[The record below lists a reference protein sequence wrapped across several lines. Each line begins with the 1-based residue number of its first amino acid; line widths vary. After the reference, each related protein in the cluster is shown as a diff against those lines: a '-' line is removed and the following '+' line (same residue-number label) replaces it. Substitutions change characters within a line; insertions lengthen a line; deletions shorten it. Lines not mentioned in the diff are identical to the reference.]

1 MVAVRRPRS
10 PTLIVDGPII
20 DDNCS
25 VSSTITVSNNI
36 KRRVQFDLSHNIS
49 YESNITPEESRKT
62 WYRTKDYRIFRACAV
77 DAAQQIMSF
86 EARNRAPFSYKRVL
100 EQTYVACSS
109 ASDETKQV
117 LSRDECTHLERWME
131 VASSRVGLEKWS
143 IRSISADKAERR
155 AALTQAVLNLQ
166 ASSEM
171 SEQESFDVAEFLRC
185 TCESISRPSRLFAR
199 TMAQAQAAAI
209 VKVNFFD
216 TSSVDDHLI

>member
-10 PTLIVDGPII
+10 PTLIFDGSTL

-25 VSSTITVSNNI
+25 VSSTVTVTNNI
-36 KRRVQFDLSHNIS
+36 KKRVQFDLAHNVS

-62 WYRTKDYRIFRACAV
+62 WYRTKDYRVFRACAI
-77 DAAQQIMSF
+77 DAAQQIMSV

-100 EQTYVACSS
+100 ERTYTACSC
-109 ASDETKQV
+109 ASDEAKQV

-143 IRSISADKAERR
+143 IRSIAADKAERR

-166 ASSEM
+166 STPEM
-171 SEQESFDVAEFLRC
+171 SDRESSDVAEFLRC

-199 TMAQAQAAAI
+199 TMAHAQAAA
-209 VKVNFFD
+209 VQKVEFFD
-216 TSSVDDHLI
+216 T